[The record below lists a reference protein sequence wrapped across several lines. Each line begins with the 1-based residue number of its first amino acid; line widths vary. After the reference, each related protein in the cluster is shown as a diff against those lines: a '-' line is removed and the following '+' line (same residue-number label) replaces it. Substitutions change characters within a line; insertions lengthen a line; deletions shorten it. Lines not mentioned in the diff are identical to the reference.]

1 MKGCFFELRL
11 SSLDKFPLKIHN
23 ELSARDPSFTSVFIY
38 DDEDCDLDFVKKKIP
53 SNVELIKVK
62 KVNHRYIKNMLSEQ
76 NIDFLIVFAQRIPDS
91 TFVAVSNK
99 LEIPSIMFQ
108 HGLYIP
114 FMKREPSL
122 FILKIKKTLR
132 YIRYIYSSSYIL
144 KKNFFWMFFL
154 YFKNQV
160 IGMELKKINF
170 PSKEINCKLVLVYG
184 QHWVEYHKKIYSYET
199 HNIKIIGVPDFLDI
213 KEQIYEHSFDNSVTY
228 IAQTL
233 VEDGRLSPK
242 FLDYFLE
249 NLLRSTFENNIRLKI
264 LLHPRSNL
272 RFYEK
277 FKDKCE
283 FIKGK
288 IPSTSVFIGHYSS
301 LLAKAAF
308 FSPKLILVNF
318 PKHQIPDYLKM
329 IAYKEINFDNSDLK
343 SLLSKCLNEEID
355 KDLQEEN
362 INKLNYYFESS
373 IESPYSEASDRIQ
386 DLVRKNARA

>member
-23 ELSARDPSFTSVFIY
+23 ELTARDPNFTSVFIY
-38 DDEDCDLDFVKKKIP
+38 DDEDCSLSVVKKKIP

-62 KVNHRYIKNMLSEQ
+62 KVNHKYIKNLISEQ
-76 NIDFLIVFAQRIPDS
+76 NIDFLTVFAQRIPDS
-91 TFVAVSNK
+91 TFVAISNK
-99 LEIPSIMFQ
+99 LRIPSIMFQ

-122 FILKIKKTLR
+122 FLLKIKKTFR
-132 YIRYIYSSSYIL
+132 YIKYIYSTSCIL
-144 KKNFFWMFFL
+144 KKNFFWMFYL
-154 YFKNQV
+154 YFKNQI
-160 IGMELKKINF
+160 IGVEFKKLNF
-170 PSKEINCKLVLVYG
+170 PSKETNCKLVLVYG
-184 QHWVEYHKKIYSYET
+184 QHWVEYHKRIFSYKE
-199 HNIKIIGVPDFLDI
+199 HDIKIIGVPDFLDI
-213 KEQIYEHSFDNSVTY
+213 KKQINEHNFDNSVTY

-233 VEDGRLSPK
+233 VEDGRLSLK
-242 FLDYFLE
+242 LLDYFLE
-249 NLLRSTFENNIRLKI
+249 NLLRSTYENNLSLKI

-272 RFYEK
+272 SFYEK

-283 FIKGK
+283 FVKGK
-288 IPSTSVFIGHYSS
+288 IPSTSIFIGHYSS

-329 IAYKEINFDNSDLK
+329 IAYQEIYFDDSDLK
-343 SLLSKCLNEEID
+343 SLLTKCLEEEID
-355 KDLQEEN
+355 KNRQEEN

-373 IESPYSEASDRIQ
+373 IKSPYSKASDHILN
-386 DLVRKNARA
+386 LV